1 MRQQIEAL
9 RCEMKAEGIDAYI
22 IPTTDFHGSEYVNE
36 YFKCREFVS
45 GFTGSAGTLLVTDNW
60 AGLWTDGRYFLQ
72 AEEQLWGSGIGLMR
86 EREPN
91 VPTIEEYLREHLPE
105 GSCLG
110 FDGRVVSFREA
121 QEYEGRFRIR
131 WDADLAGRIWD
142 GWSQDENGDLG
153 EKGGQGENRP
163 ELIPSP
169 IYDIPLS
176 VTGESSASKLNRLRQ
191 AIKEKG
197 ADMHLM
203 TSLEEIAW
211 LYNLRGNDVRH
222 TPVFFAFAIIGSQG
236 EKLYVLDESFISDAE
251 RKTKADLPETTEI
264 LPYFR
269 VFDDLK
275 NLPAGKLLLS
285 EERVSYAM
293 AKFLPETVEIIDD
306 ANPAE
311 LMKAIKNEIEI
322 RCTQKAHIRDGAA
335 VVQFIYWI
343 KKAMVQ
349 GAKPASAGE
358 SKLASAG
365 ESKLTAA
372 DCDGLTEADAAD
384 YLLECRLRQKGFNDL
399 SFDTIAAY
407 GPNGAIVH
415 YDPSPETCMTLK
427 PEGFIL
433 VDSGGQYE
441 NGTTDITRTIALGPL
456 TEDIKRNYTLVL
468 KSHIALAASHFPE
481 GTTGA
486 ELDIIARAPLA
497 AAGLDYNHGT
507 GHGVGHLLSV
517 HEGPNKI
524 SPLGGG
530 SVIKEGMI
538 TSDEPGLYLTG
549 QYGIRLENEI
559 LCVKRDDGELEF
571 EPITW
576 CPWEPEAILPELLTE
591 QERKWL
597 NDYHKAVY
605 EKLSPLLDADTGAW
619 LRIQTAEI

>member
-1 MRQQIEAL
+1 MRQQLAAL
-9 RCEMKAEGIDAYI
+9 RREMKEEGIDAYI

-45 GFTGSAGTLLVTDNW
+45 GFTGSAGILLVTAGW

-72 AEEQLWGSGIGLMR
+72 GEEQLWGSGIELMK
-86 EREPN
+86 EREPG
-91 VPTIEEYLREHLPE
+91 VPTIKEYLSDNLPE

-110 FDGRVVSFREA
+110 FDGRAVSYRDA
-121 QEYEGRFRIR
+121 QGYEENFKIR
-131 WDADLAGRIWD
+131 WDLDLAGRIWD
-142 GWSQDENGDLG
+142 VWNQG
-153 EKGGQGENRP
+153 EKGDPGENENQGENRRV
-163 ELIPSP
+163 LIPSP

-176 VTGESSASKLNRLRQ
+176 VTGESADSKLNRLRQ
-191 AIKEKG
+191 AMKEKG

-236 EKLYVLDESFISDAE
+236 EKLYILDESFAGSPD
-251 RKTKADLPETTEI
+251 RKAAAALPATTEI

-269 VFDDLK
+269 IFDDLK
-275 NLPAGKLLLS
+275 KLPTGKLLLS

-293 AKFLPETVEIIDD
+293 TKSLPDTVEIIDD

-311 LMKAIKNEIEI
+311 QMKAIKNETEI
-322 RCTQKAHIRDGAA
+322 SCTKQAHIKDGAA

-343 KKAMVQ
+343 KNAVGQ
-349 GAKPASAGE
+349 GEEPATAGE
-358 SKLASAG
+358 R
-365 ESKLTAA
+365 KLTAA
-372 DCDGLTEADAAD
+372 DCVGITEVDAAN
-384 YLLECRLRQKGFNDL
+384 YLLECRRRQKGFNDL

-415 YDPSPETCMTLK
+415 YDPSPKTCLTLK

-433 VDSGGQYE
+433 VDSGGQYDD
-441 NGTTDITRTIALGPL
+441 GTTDITRTIALGPL
-456 TEDIKRNYTLVL
+456 TEDMKRNYTLVL
-468 KSHIALAASHFPE
+468 KSHIALAAANFPE

-486 ELDIIARAPLA
+486 ELDKIARAPLA

-524 SPLGGG
+524 SPLGGD
-530 SVIKEGMI
+530 SVIKERMI

-559 LCVKRDDGELEF
+559 LCVKGEDGELEF

-576 CPWEPEAILPELLTE
+576 CPWEREAILPELLTDR
-591 QERKWL
+591 EREWI

-605 EKLSPLLDADTGAW
+605 EKLSPQLDADTAAW

>member
-1 MRQQIEAL
+1 MRRQLAAL
-9 RCEMKAEGIDAYI
+9 CREMKAEGIDAYI
-22 IPTTDFHGSEYVNE
+22 IPTTDYHGSEYVNE

-72 AEEQLWGSGIGLMR
+72 AEEQLCGSGIELMR

-91 VPTIEEYLREHLPE
+91 VPTIEEYLREQLPE
-105 GSCLG
+105 GRCLG
-110 FDGRVVSFREA
+110 FDGRVMSYREA

-131 WDADLAGRIWD
+131 WDVDLAGRIWD

-176 VTGESSASKLNRLRQ
+176 VTGESADSKLNRLRQ
-191 AIKEKG
+191 AMKKKG

-236 EKLYVLDESFISDAE
+236 EKLYVLDEGFISDTE
-251 RKTKADLPETTEI
+251 RKAKADLPETTEI

-269 VFDDLK
+269 FFDDLK
-275 NLPAGKLLLS
+275 KLSAGKLLLS

-311 LMKAIKNEIEI
+311 LMKAIKNRTEII
-322 RCTQKAHIRDGAA
+322 STKDAHIRDDAA
-335 VVQFIYWI
+335 VTQFIYWI
-343 KKAMVQ
+343 KNA
-349 GAKPASAGE
+349 AGQP
-358 SKLASAG
+358 
-365 ESKLTAA
+365 T
-372 DCDGLTEADAAD
+372 LTEVDAAD
-384 YLLECRLRQKGFNDL
+384 YLLECRRRQKGFNDL

-407 GPNGAIVH
+407 GSNGAIVH

-433 VDSGGQYE
+433 MDSGGQYDD
-441 NGTTDITRTIALGPL
+441 GTTDITRTIALGPL
-456 TEDIKRNYTLVL
+456 TEEMKINYTLVL
-468 KSHIALAASHFPE
+468 KSHIALASARFPE

-486 ELDIIARAPLA
+486 ELDKIARAPLA

-530 SVIKEGMI
+530 SAIKEGMI

-559 LCVKRDDGELEF
+559 LCVRGTGGMLEF
-571 EPITW
+571 EPTTW
-576 CPWEPEAILPELLTE
+576 CPWEREAILPELLTE

-605 EKLSPLLDADTGAW
+605 EKLSPLLDDDIGAW
-619 LRIQTAEI
+619 LKTQTAEL

>member
-9 RCEMKAEGIDAYI
+9 RREMKTEGIDAYI

-36 YFKCREFVS
+36 YFKCREFLS

-72 AEEQLWGSGIGLMR
+72 AAAQLQGSGIDLMK
-86 EREPN
+86 EREPG

-131 WDADLAGRIWD
+131 WDADLASRIWD
-142 GWSQDENGDLG
+142 TWT
-153 EKGGQGENRP
+153 GQERP

-176 VTGESSASKLNRLRQ
+176 VTGESADSKLNRLRK
-191 AIKEKG
+191 AMKEKG

-211 LYNLRGNDVRH
+211 LYNLRGNDVEH
-222 TPVFFAFAIIGSQG
+222 TPVFYAFAIIGNQT
-236 EKLYVLDESFISDAE
+236 EKLYVLDEGFISDTK
-251 RKTKADLPETTEI
+251 RKAKADLPETTEI
-264 LPYFR
+264 LPYFK

-275 NLPAGKLLLS
+275 NLPAGKLLLR
-285 EERVSYAM
+285 EERISYAM
-293 AKFLPETVEIIDD
+293 AKCLPETVEIIDD

-311 LMKAIKNEIEI
+311 LMKAVKNETEI
-322 RCTQKAHIRDGAA
+322 RCTKQAHIRDGAA
-335 VVQFIYWI
+335 VVQFIYWV
-343 KKAMVQ
+343 KKA
-349 GAKPASAGE
+349 AGGE
-358 SKLASAG
+358 GGLEAAG
-365 ESKLTAA
+365 QPT
-372 DCDGLTEADAAD
+372 LTEVDAAD
-384 YLLECRLRQKGFNDL
+384 YLLECRRRQKGFRDL
-399 SFDTIAAY
+399 SFTTIAAY
-407 GPNGAIVH
+407 GSNGAIVH
-415 YDPSPETCMTLK
+415 YSPEQETCAELK
-427 PEGFIL
+427 AEGFL
-433 VDSGGQYE
+433 LLDSGGQYDD
-441 NGTTDITRTIALGPL
+441 GTTDITRTIALGPL
-456 TEDIKRNYTLVL
+456 TEKMKINYTLVL
-468 KSHIALAASHFPE
+468 KSHIALASARFAE

-486 ELDIIARAPLA
+486 ELDVIAREPLT

-530 SVIKEGMI
+530 SAIKEGMI

-559 LCVKRDDGELEF
+559 LCTGGDDGMLKF

-576 CPWEPEAILPELLTE
+576 CPWEREAILPEMLTE

-597 NDYHKAVY
+597 NGYHRRVY
-605 EKLSPLLDADTGAW
+605 EILEPLLDEETAAW
-619 LRIQTAEI
+619 LKTQTAEI

>member
-1 MRQQIEAL
+1 MGYTEKCDIIHVYQKICKTEMEESLMRQQIEAL

-306 ANPAE
+306 TNPAE
-311 LMKAIKNEIEI
+311 LMKAIKNRTEII
-322 RCTQKAHIRDGAA
+322 STKDAHIRDDAA
-335 VVQFIYWI
+335 VTQFIYWI
-343 KKAMVQ
+343 KNAVGQ
-349 GAKPASAGE
+349 P
-358 SKLASAG
+358 
-365 ESKLTAA
+365 T
-372 DCDGLTEADAAD
+372 LTEVDAAD
-384 YLLECRLRQKGFNDL
+384 YLLECRRRQKGFNDL

-407 GPNGAIVH
+407 GSNGAIVH

-433 VDSGGQYE
+433 MDSGG
-441 NGTTDITRTIALGPL
+441 
-456 TEDIKRNYTLVL
+456 
-468 KSHIALAASHFPE
+468 
-481 GTTGA
+481 
-486 ELDIIARAPLA
+486 
-497 AAGLDYNHGT
+497 
-507 GHGVGHLLSV
+507 
-517 HEGPNKI
+517 
-524 SPLGGG
+524 
-530 SVIKEGMI
+530 
-538 TSDEPGLYLTG
+538 
-549 QYGIRLENEI
+549 
-559 LCVKRDDGELEF
+559 
-571 EPITW
+571 
-576 CPWEPEAILPELLTE
+576 
-591 QERKWL
+591 
-597 NDYHKAVY
+597 
-605 EKLSPLLDADTGAW
+605 
-619 LRIQTAEI
+619 

>member
-72 AEEQLWGSGIGLMR
+72 AEEQLWGSGIELMR

-121 QEYEGRFRIR
+121 QEYERRFRIR

-176 VTGESSASKLNRLRQ
+176 VTGESADSKLNRLRQ
-191 AIKEKG
+191 AMKKKG

-306 ANPAE
+306 TNPAE
-311 LMKAIKNEIEI
+311 LMKAIKNRTEII
-322 RCTQKAHIRDGAA
+322 STKDAHIRDDAA
-335 VVQFIYWI
+335 VTQFIYWI
-343 KKAMVQ
+343 KNA
-349 GAKPASAGE
+349 AGQP
-358 SKLASAG
+358 
-365 ESKLTAA
+365 T
-372 DCDGLTEADAAD
+372 LTEVDAAD
-384 YLLECRLRQKGFNDL
+384 YLLECRRRQKGFNDL

-407 GPNGAIVH
+407 GSNGAIVH

-433 VDSGGQYE
+433 MDSGGQYDD
-441 NGTTDITRTIALGPL
+441 GTTDITRTIALGPL
-456 TEDIKRNYTLVL
+456 TEEMKINYTLVL
-468 KSHIALAASHFPE
+468 KSHIALASARFPE

-486 ELDIIARAPLA
+486 ELDKIARAPLA
-497 AAGLDYNHGT
+497 ATGLDYNHGT